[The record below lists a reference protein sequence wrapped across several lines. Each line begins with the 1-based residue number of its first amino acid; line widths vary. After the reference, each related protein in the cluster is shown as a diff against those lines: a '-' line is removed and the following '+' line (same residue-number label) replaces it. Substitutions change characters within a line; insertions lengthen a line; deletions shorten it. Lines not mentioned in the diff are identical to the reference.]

1 MHEIHVFEL
10 GIEAISVVRVWY
22 HTFPE
27 KSWET
32 HVNCPGPDQF
42 VQRLSSQVLPKPV
55 ELSSG

>member
-22 HTFPE
+22 HTLPE

-32 HVNCPGPDQF
+32 HINCPGPDQF
-42 VQRLSSQVLPKPV
+42 VQRLSSL
-55 ELSSG
+55 